1 MLAVT
6 SLGNNSALPAFDRH
20 PTAQIV
26 TMEDHIFLVDCGEGT
41 QMQMAKYKIRR
52 SKINHIFISHL
63 HGDHYFGLIGLLTSM
78 GLLGRTQDLHIHAPS
93 ALQEII
99 GLQLKVADIHLPY
112 GLHFHSLNQPL
123 NPLNQ
128 PPNPLNPLNQPP
140 NPLNPLNPLNLLNRP
155 LNDEPTLLLR
165 EARYEVSCFPVIHRI
180 ECWGFIFREVRPFR
194 RVNPEKARQ
203 HDVPASF
210 FDRLKWGESYQKKDG
225 TVVENEWVTDPAS
238 KARSY
243 AYAADTMF
251 DERIAAYV
259 RGVDLLYH
267 ETTYLK
273 DLEMQAGRRFHS
285 TTAQA
290 ATIALKA
297 GVQRLLIGH
306 FSSKYEKLQAFEQEA
321 REIFPN
327 SDLAL
332 EGVTYKI

>member
-6 SLGNNSALPAFDRH
+6 ILGNNSALPAFDRH

-26 TMEDHIFLVDCGEGT
+26 TMEDQIFLVDCGEGT

-78 GLLGRTQDLHIHAPS
+78 GLLGRTQDLHIHAPG
-93 ALQEII
+93 ALEEII

-112 GLHFHSLNQPL
+112 LLHFHSLSQQPSGAEVANEGPPVANLKFPNQPAV
-123 NPLNQ
+123 
-128 PPNPLNPLNQPP
+128 
-140 NPLNPLNPLNLLNRP
+140 
-155 LNDEPTLLLR
+155 LLR

-225 TVVENEWVTDPAS
+225 TVVENQWVTEPAS
-238 KARSY
+238 KPRSY
-243 AYAADTMF
+243 AYTGDTMF

-259 RGVDLLYH
+259 RGIDLLYH

-273 DLEMQAGRRFHS
+273 DLEIQAGRRFHS

-290 ATIALKA
+290 ATIALQA

-306 FSSKYEKLQAFEQEA
+306 FSSKYEKLLAFEQEA
-321 REIFPN
+321 REVFPN

>member
-6 SLGNNSALPAFDRH
+6 ILGNNSALPAFDRH
-20 PTAQIV
+20 PTAQII
-26 TMEDHIFLVDCGEGT
+26 TMEDQIFLVDCGEGT

-78 GLLGRTQDLHIHAPS
+78 GLLGRTQELHLHAPS
-93 ALQEII
+93 ALEQII
-99 GLQLKVADIHLPY
+99 GLQLRVADIHLPY
-112 GLHFHSLNQPL
+112 PLKFHSLCQAQPDL
-123 NPLNQ
+123 
-128 PPNPLNPLNQPP
+128 
-140 NPLNPLNPLNLLNRP
+140 
-155 LNDEPTLLLR
+155 PTVLLR
-165 EARYEVSCFPVIHRI
+165 ETRFEVSCFPVIHRI

-210 FDRLKWGESYQKKDG
+210 FDQLKWGESYQKKDG
-225 TVVENEWVTDPAS
+225 TVVENQWVTEPAS

-251 DERIAAYV
+251 DERVAAYV

-267 ETTYLK
+267 ESTYLK
-273 DLEMQAGRRFHS
+273 DLETQAGRRFHS
-285 TTAQA
+285 TTVQA
-290 ATIALKA
+290 ATIALQA

-321 REIFPN
+321 REVFPN
-327 SDLAL
+327 TDLAL

>member
-6 SLGNNSALPAFDRH
+6 ILGNNSALPAFDRH

-78 GLLGRTQDLHIHAPS
+78 GLLGRTLDLHIHAPS

-112 GLHFHSLNQPL
+112 GLHFHSLNQPP

-128 PPNPLNPLNQPP
+128 PLKDQPIV
-140 NPLNPLNPLNLLNRP
+140 
-155 LNDEPTLLLR
+155 LLR

-203 HDVPASF
+203 YDVPASF

-225 TVVENEWVTDPAS
+225 TIVENEWVTDPAS

-243 AYAADTMF
+243 AYTADTMF

-267 ETTYLK
+267 ETTYLR

-285 TTAQA
+285 TTTQA

-321 REIFPN
+321 REVFPN

>member
-6 SLGNNSALPAFDRH
+6 ILGNNSALPAFDRH

-26 TMEDHIFLVDCGEGT
+26 TMEDQIFLVDCGEGT

-78 GLLGRTQDLHIHAPS
+78 GLLGRTQDLHLHAPL

-112 GLHFHSLNQPL
+112 LLHFHSLNHAPSK
-123 NPLNQ
+123 
-128 PPNPLNPLNQPP
+128 
-140 NPLNPLNPLNLLNRP
+140 
-155 LNDEPTLLLR
+155 EPTVLLH
-165 EARYEVSCFPVIHRI
+165 EARFEVSCFPVVHRI
-180 ECWGFIFREVRPFR
+180 ECWGFVFREVRPFR
-194 RVNPEKARQ
+194 RVNPEKARE
-203 HDVPASF
+203 HDIPASF

-225 TVVENEWVTDPAS
+225 TIVDNQLVTERAH

-251 DERIAAYV
+251 DERVASYV
-259 RGVDLLYH
+259 HGVDLLYH

-273 DLEMQAGRRFHS
+273 DLEVQAGRRFHS

-290 ATIALKA
+290 ATIARQA

-321 REIFPN
+321 REVFPN
-327 SDLAL
+327 TDLAL
-332 EGVTYKI
+332 EGVTYRI